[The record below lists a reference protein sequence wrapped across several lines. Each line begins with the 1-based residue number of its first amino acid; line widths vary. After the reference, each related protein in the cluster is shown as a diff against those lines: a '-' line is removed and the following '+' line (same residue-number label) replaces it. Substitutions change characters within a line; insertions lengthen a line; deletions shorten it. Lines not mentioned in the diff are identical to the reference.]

1 MSQDEGRPGYQGAG
15 ESATLERSSV
25 WPWIALAIVVMVV
38 ILFLWLFWRQ
48 PQQSS
53 SEAIT
58 KKSEIPVVL
67 PQARPEPVLPAMAAD
82 ASQTPSTRLV
92 PNVLGRPEDSAVR
105 ALEDAGYS
113 VSVSH
118 YYTVSK
124 AAGIVVGQ
132 TPSGG
137 VALDPGSSVAVV
149 VSANGRATGEVKM
162 PDVVGLTQAQAE
174 SKVKAAG
181 LVPYITYGRAGVP
194 QGHVIS
200 QWPLAGEQLTVGSE
214 GFIQVQLV
222 P

>member
-1 MSQDEGRPGYQGAG
+1 MTQDEGRPGYEGAA
-15 ESATLERSSV
+15 ESDTLERSSV

-53 SEAIT
+53 SEAISKT
-58 KKSEIPVVL
+58 TQTPVVL
-67 PQARPEPVLPAMAAD
+67 PSVRPEPVLPAIAVD
-82 ASQTPSTRLV
+82 TSQTPSTRLV
-92 PNVLGRPEDSAVR
+92 PNVLGRPENSAVR

-113 VSVSH
+113 VSVSQF
-118 YYTVSK
+118 YTVSK

-132 TPSGG
+132 KPAPGAALDSGGG
-137 VALDPGSSVAVV
+137 VAIV
-149 VSANGRATGEVKM
+149 VSANNRATAEVKM
-162 PDVVGLTQAQAE
+162 PDVVGLTQAEAE
-174 SKVKAAG
+174 SKVKAVG
-181 LVPYITYGRAGVP
+181 LVPSIMYGRAGIP

-200 QWPLAGEQLTVGSE
+200 QWPLAGELLTAGSE